1 MIEHLSYS
9 SISLFLDCPAAWRMK
24 YLDKL
29 PTRSGPALVF
39 GSAWHN
45 TIETFLT
52 QAEYKPLPELWQA
65 AWISQMERDGASVDW
80 GFETPESHFNQGY
93 TWATAPKIA
102 SDNGDYAG
110 METFLKTIKPQV
122 REGKPSIERKIE
134 LRVPGVPIP
143 VIGYI
148 DITTDDGV
156 PGDFK
161 TSSKSWGADK
171 ATGSLQT
178 LFYLAALNQLGEP
191 VKDGRFR
198 HYVFIKNKTPKVQV
212 IEHVHNMK
220 EMFFLFRVIKNVWD
234 AINLGAFPENPTT
247 WRCSGDFCDFYSS
260 CRGKFL

>member
-1 MIEHLSYS
+1 MIDHLSYS
-9 SISLFLDCPAAWRMK
+9 NISLFLDCAAAWKMK
-24 YLDKL
+24 YLDKM
-29 PTRSGPALVF
+29 PTKSGPALVF

-45 TIETFLT
+45 TIESYLT
-52 QAEYKPLPELWQA
+52 EPKPLADIWPG
-65 AWISQMERDGASVDW
+65 AWAKQMESEGAKVDW
-80 GFETPESHFNQGY
+80 GFDTPETHFNVGL
-93 TWATAPKIA
+93 TWSTAKKVA
-102 SDNGDYAG
+102 SDGPDYAS
-110 METFLKTIKPQV
+110 MESFLDGIKPLM
-122 REGKPSIERKIE
+122 RDGKPVIERKIE
-134 LRVPGVPIP
+134 LRVPGVPVP

-148 DITTDDGV
+148 DITTADGV

-178 LFYLAALNQLGEP
+178 LFYLAAPNQLGEP

-220 EMFFLFRVIKNVWD
+220 EMFFLFKVIKNVWD
-234 AINLGAFPENPTT
+234 AIELGAFPENPTT
-247 WRCSGDFCDFYSS
+247 WRCNTDYCDFFAN